1 MSDKRWI
8 YVVLGIAILAIALRP
23 DLTIPISIG
32 AIFWWGMFVLF
43 TRFSSKKPTS
53 PSNRLRKSAPNR
65 RQSHDRIP
73 QNLPG
78 LLNDQK
84 LISEISALTGSRDVT
99 KRLIESYRQRYPG
112 ESEQWR
118 REKIIYD
125 LKRDRG
131 KI

>member
-1 MSDKRWI
+1 MSHKHWI
-8 YVVLGIAILAIALRP
+8 YIVLGVALFAIALRP
-23 DLTIPISIG
+23 DLMVPILIVTGFLWG
-32 AIFWWGMFVLF
+32 AIALF
-43 TRFSSKKPTS
+43 TRVSNPRLSS
-53 PSNRLRKSAPNR
+53 PSQRLRKSAPTQR
-65 RQSHDRIP
+65 RSQERIP

-78 LLNDQK
+78 LFNDQK
-84 LISEISALTGSRDVT
+84 LIAEISTLTRSRDVT
-99 KRLIESYRQRYPG
+99 KRLIESYRQRYPN